1 MELEELKQL
10 WRTIEVRPAPS
21 EERER
26 INALLGRRSGSLVT
40 RMRRN
45 LLGELILVI
54 STYVPAILYYV
65 FAFGGRLAE
74 IAWPLSLLL
83 ILFAGYYY
91 RKDRLL
97 RGMSCPGCRMRAN
110 LERQIGSLQK
120 YVRFYTVMG
129 TIMVPVMAVF
139 SLCLIYYHAPL
150 APGWKTL
157 GAWAIVLAL
166 LTAGSYYLNTRHV
179 RKAYGRHIR
188 KMEELLREMDDV
200 GEGRIS

>member
-1 MELEELKQL
+1 MELENLRQI
-10 WRTIEVRPAPS
+10 WRTIEVRPAAS
-21 EERER
+21 EEGAR
-26 INALLGRRSGSLVT
+26 IIALLGKRSGSLVA

-65 FAFGGRLAE
+65 FAFGGRLTE

-91 RKDRLL
+91 RKDKLL
-97 RGMSCPGCRMRAN
+97 RGMSCPSCQMRAN

-120 YVRFYTVMG
+120 YIRFYTVMG

-139 SLCLIYYHAPL
+139 SLSVIYYHAPL
-150 APGWKTL
+150 APGWETL
-157 GAWAIVLAL
+157 TAWGIVLVL
-166 LTAGSYYLNTRHV
+166 LTAGSYALNARHV

-188 KMEELLREMDDV
+188 KMEELLREMDEV
-200 GEGRIS
+200 E